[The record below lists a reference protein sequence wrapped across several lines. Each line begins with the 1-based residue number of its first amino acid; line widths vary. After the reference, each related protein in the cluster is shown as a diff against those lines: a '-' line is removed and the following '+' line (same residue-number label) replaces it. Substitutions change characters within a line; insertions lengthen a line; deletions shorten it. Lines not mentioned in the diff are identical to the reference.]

1 MLQTLIRSN
10 TPLMLQGYRRMSIRI
25 EDALG
30 VHERALGLRMQRS
43 EILAANLANE
53 DTPGFQ
59 ARDID
64 FGAEMQRLDDGAS
77 SRLSI
82 AGNDPRMLYRVPT
95 QASQDGNTVELS
107 VEQAQFSRNSMDFQT
122 SLTFLTMKFRG
133 LKQAIEGR

>member
-1 MLQTLIRSN
+1 
-10 TPLMLQGYRRMSIRI
+10 MSIRI
-25 EDALG
+25 DEALG

-64 FGAEMQRLDDGAS
+64 FSKEMQRLES
-77 SRLSI
+77 STSPRASI
-82 AGNDPRMLYRVPT
+82 AGTDSRLLFRVPS

-107 VEQAQFSRNSMDFQT
+107 TEQAQFSRNSMDFQT
-122 SLTFLTMKFRG
+122 SLTFITMKFRG

>member
-1 MLQTLIRSN
+1 
-10 TPLMLQGYRRMSIRI
+10 MSIRI
-25 EDALG
+25 DEALG
-30 VHERALGLRMQRS
+30 VHTRALELRVQRN

-64 FGAEMQRLDDGAS
+64 FAGEMQRLDAGAELAA
-77 SRLSI
+77 REPDLH
-82 AGNDPRMLYRVPT
+82 YRVPT
-95 QASQDGNTVELS
+95 QPAQDGNTVELS
-107 VEQAQFSRNSMDFQT
+107 VEQAEFSRNAMDFQT

>member
-1 MLQTLIRSN
+1 
-10 TPLMLQGYRRMSIRI
+10 MSIRI
-25 EDALG
+25 EDAIG

-82 AGNDPRMLYRVPT
+82 AGSDPRMLYRVPT

-122 SLTFLTMKFRG
+122 SLTFVTMKFRG

>member
-1 MLQTLIRSN
+1 
-10 TPLMLQGYRRMSIRI
+10 MSIRI
-25 EDALG
+25 DEALG
-30 VHERALGLRMQRS
+30 VHERALALRMQRS

-64 FGAEMQRLDDGAS
+64 FSKEMQRLESAISPRISTTGT
-77 SRLSI
+77 
-82 AGNDPRMLYRVPT
+82 DPRLLFRVPG

-107 VEQAQFSRNSMDFQT
+107 TEQAQFSRNSMDFQT
-122 SLTFLTMKFRG
+122 SLTFVRRNFRG

>member
-1 MLQTLIRSN
+1 
-10 TPLMLQGYRRMSIRI
+10 MSIRI
-25 EDALG
+25 DDALG

-64 FGAEMQRLDDGAS
+64 FSKEMQRLDS
-77 SRLSI
+77 SI
-82 AGNDPRMLYRVPT
+82 PPRMTLGGTDPQLLFRVPS

-107 VEQAQFSRNSMDFQT
+107 TEQAQFSRNSMDFQT
-122 SLTFLTMKFRG
+122 SLTFVTMKFRG

>member
-1 MLQTLIRSN
+1 
-10 TPLMLQGYRRMSIRI
+10 MSIRI
-25 EDALG
+25 DDAVG
-30 VHERALGLRMQRS
+30 VHERALELRMQRS

-64 FGAEMQRLDDGAS
+64 FGQEMRRLEGRE
-77 SRLSI
+77 SRLAL
-82 AGNDPRMLYRVPT
+82 AGSDPRMLYRVPT
-95 QASQDGNTVELS
+95 QASQDGNTVELA